1 MTSPNW
7 WLFRNRRDPI
17 IFPVE
22 WLFVLGSQHKWFGHC
37 VMCLQIMSF
46 GMSTRFN
53 LWHPQKI
60 HQAVKV
66 TTRKKHAKNCQ
77 SYFDCTGP
85 GTHLL
90 VIYVVS
96 SLSHS
101 IHGTGT
107 NAYSWCWYKCLQ
119 LVNCFMVNVEWIYVT
134 PPQMDPTSMVS
145 VVFCQAD
152 IFDQFSLKVTS
163 TGRVLCF
170 LSTLGEEAVA
180 DGDCLTAIS
189 RQVQR

>member
-1 MTSPNW
+1 MLCAFKLWASACQHDSICDILKKYTRPW
-7 WLFRNRRDPI
+7 KWLP
-17 IFPVE
+17 E
-22 WLFVLGSQHKWFGHC
+22 K
-37 VMCLQIMSF
+37 
-46 GMSTRFN
+46 
-53 LWHPQKI
+53 K
-60 HQAVKV
+60 
-66 TTRKKHAKNCQ
+66 KKHAKNCQ

-90 VIYVVS
+90 VIYVVT

-107 NAYSWCWYKCLQ
+107 NAYTVGELFHGKCWVDICNTATNGSW
-119 LVNCFMVNVEWIYVT
+119 
-134 PPQMDPTSMVS
+134 SMVS

-180 DGDCLTAIS
+180 DCDCLTAIS
-189 RQVQR
+189 RQVQQTKKTGKHIGKLWDQKKDK